1 MKKYKMTASELVF
14 YEVVV
19 EANNEDEAY
28 DKAYDKIAEVSL
40 INTDNY
46 IVDTDGF
53 ETIDLK
59 EITEWVK

>member
-40 INTDNY
+40 INTDNC

-53 ETIDLK
+53 ETINLE
-59 EITEWVK
+59 EITE

>member
-1 MKKYKMTASELVF
+1 MNKYKMTASELVF

-59 EITEWVK
+59 EITE

>member
-1 MKKYKMTASELVF
+1 MKKYKMTAHELVF
-14 YEVVV
+14 YEMIV

-28 DKAYDKIAEVSL
+28 DKAYDKIVEVSL
-40 INTDNY
+40 INADNC

-59 EITEWVK
+59 EITE

>member
-1 MKKYKMTASELVF
+1 MKKYKMRATELVI

-40 INTDNY
+40 INADNC

-53 ETIDLK
+53 ETINLE
-59 EITEWVK
+59 EITE

>member
-1 MKKYKMTASELVF
+1 MSKKYKMRATELVI

-19 EANNEDEAY
+19 EAENEDQAY

-40 INTDNY
+40 INSDNC

-53 ETIDLK
+53 ETINL
-59 EITEWVK
+59 EEVTE

>member
-40 INTDNY
+40 INTDNC

-59 EITEWVK
+59 EITE

>member
-1 MKKYKMTASELVF
+1 MNKYKMTASELVF
-14 YEVVV
+14 YEVIV

-59 EITEWVK
+59 EITE

>member
-59 EITEWVK
+59 EITE